1 MLRKDL
7 EFSWFNP
14 PHVFLFV
21 CLSFYSWLVPCSLWW
36 PPMMEKASRCHPNKR
51 KPFNKGTEQ
60 TLISSDFSGWTIYG
74 CFLKMMV
81 PPFHTPK
88 WSFLVGK
95 PMNVGE
101 THHFRKHPDCGFHL
115 FFLWRCFKWTFFK
128 RWRKIPVPK
137 SKVSGLFSVHTLVTV
152 YQTVGHDEQTSP
164 LGS

>member
-21 CLSFYSWLVPCSLWW
+21 CLSFYSWLVPWFTLVTTHDGKSLAMS
-36 PPMMEKASRCHPNKR
+36 PKQTET
-51 KPFNKGTEQ
+51 FNKGTEQ

-115 FFLWRCFKWTFFK
+115 FFCDVASNERFLKDGE
-128 RWRKIPVPK
+128 K
-137 SKVSGLFSVHTLVTV
+137 SRSRNQRFQG
-152 YQTVGHDEQTSP
+152 YSP
-164 LGS
+164 YIHSWPCTKQLDMMNKHRL